1 MESDSATVKL
11 RNGSSVHFRPPTRG
25 DGGALLEF
33 LRSLSPDS
41 RRLRFFSPACD
52 LEAAARWA
60 ASADG
65 NDHIGLI
72 AVDSAGAIIGH
83 AACVRMYGPR
93 GEVAVEVH
101 EGHRHL
107 GLASLLLRRLACDA
121 QREGIRT
128 LVAEVLPDN
137 HEMLAVFH
145 DEFHAG
151 AHHADGAVE
160 VDFPSTAWDAA
171 PARSPSPDPVRRA
184 GRTHAIATAA
194 PRQCSRS

>member
-1 MESDSATVKL
+1 MESQHAIVKL
-11 RNGSSVHFRPPTRG
+11 RDGSSVRLRAPTSG
-25 DGGALLEF
+25 DAGALLEF

-65 NDHIGLI
+65 TDHIGLI
-72 AVDSAGAIIGH
+72 ALDSRSAIIGH
-83 AACVRMYGPR
+83 AACARLYGPR

-101 EGHRHL
+101 EGHRQL

-121 QREGIRT
+121 QRAGIRT

-160 VDFPSTAWDAA
+160 VDFPSAAWDAA
-171 PARSPSPDPVRRA
+171 PVRS
-184 GRTHAIATAA
+184 
-194 PRQCSRS
+194 